1 LGVRNKD
8 NKLVPFQL
16 TEDLK
21 PDVPGN
27 LLGLYKPFLVIP
39 SDLSIKD

>member
-1 LGVRNKD
+1 MRNKD

-27 LLGLYKPFLVIP
+27 LASKSLFDYILVP